1 MIRLLGLALALA
13 TPQTSTQAM
22 AAQLDALIQGQAA
35 LPSLA
40 EVQSQAEAAM
50 GLGTDAEM
58 QQWASRARYRG
69 LLPQLDLRFG
79 SQRDVLVRDTIE
91 GLDWA
96 RNGQGLGINVAAKWG
111 LGALLFA
118 DQEPRIQQERLRRS
132 AALRLARERV
142 TELYFERIEVELRI
156 REAASAEDL
165 LLAAQLD
172 GQLMALTGGRY
183 QVRGEK

>member
-1 MIRLLGLALALA
+1 MMRLLGLALVLT

-22 AAQLDALIQGQAA
+22 ADQIDSLVLGQGA

-40 EVQSQAEAAM
+40 DVQAQAEAAM
-50 GLGTDAEM
+50 GLGTEAEM

-69 LLPQLDLRFG
+69 LLPQLDVRFG

-118 DQEPRIQQERLRRS
+118 DQEPRMQQERLRRS

-142 TELYFERIEVELRI
+142 TELYFERLEVELRLG
-156 REAASAEDL
+156 AGASAEDL

-172 GQLMALTGGRY
+172 GQLKALTGGRY
-183 QVRGEK
+183 ELRGAK